1 LNELAHVI
9 SAPIKVQVSSQDIIP
24 PNMLVVLK
32 ENSIITAEKVKDMQD
47 LVVEILSTST
57 AQHDN
62 GLKKG

>member
-1 LNELAHVI
+1 
-9 SAPIKVQVSSQDIIP
+9 
-24 PNMLVVLK
+24 MLVVLK